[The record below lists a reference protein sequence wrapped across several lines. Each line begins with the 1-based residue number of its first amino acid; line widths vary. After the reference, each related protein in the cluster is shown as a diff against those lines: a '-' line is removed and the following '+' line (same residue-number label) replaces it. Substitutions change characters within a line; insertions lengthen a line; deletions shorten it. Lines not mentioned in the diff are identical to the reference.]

1 MENKNKEGLEYENKF
16 KSRLEASF
24 NQIRKLKEILF
35 ENKIKINEIKER
47 IKSCELAED
56 LKKKNKIYKR
66 EDQKVFEDELF
77 KLRDSFR
84 EIEYRNKE
92 IINRIKLKE
101 EKIELLRNAQLIKLK
116 KLSSEVKKSSDEMKL
131 ESKKFKEQWT
141 VNASKLAEMYAYINS
156 DASKKDKK
164 VAQVKVYLTEYEL
177 KILENLA
184 TQRGSDRSS
193 VMRDLLKTQNNIF
206 SSPTK
211 KDQQD
216 FSPYEMRVFQ
226 PVKFEDIHEYID
238 ILDKGESI
246 IVNFDLLKEIKPNI
260 SQRCIDFISGAVFRS
275 KGKITEIGSSTI
287 ICTTEK
293 SNVVVKD
300 LTKDSK

>member
-1 MENKNKEGLEYENKF
+1 MENKNKEGLEYESKF
-16 KSRLEASF
+16 KSRLQASF
-24 NQIRKLKEILF
+24 DEIQKLKEILF
-35 ENKIKINEIKER
+35 ENKIKINEIEER

-56 LKKKNKIYKR
+56 LKKKNKIYKK
-66 EDQKVFEDELF
+66 EDKKIFEDLLF
-77 KLRDSFR
+77 KLKDSVK

-92 IINRIKLKE
+92 IIDRIKLKE
-101 EKIELLRNAQLIKLK
+101 ERIELLRNAQLIKLK
-116 KLSSEVKKSSDEMKL
+116 KLSSDVKKSSDDIKL
-131 ESKKFKEQWT
+131 QSEEFKKQWT

-193 VMRDLLKTQNNIF
+193 VMRDLLKTQHNIF
-206 SSPTK
+206 ASPVQT
-211 KDQQD
+211 DQQH
-216 FSPYEMRVFQ
+216 FSPYQLKVFQ
-226 PVKFEDIHEYID
+226 PVKFEDIHECVD

-246 IVNFDLLKEIKPNI
+246 IVNFDLLKEIEPNI

-293 SNVVVKD
+293 SNVVVNFK
-300 LTKDSK
+300 KESK

>member
-1 MENKNKEGLEYENKF
+1 MIHLTNISL
-16 KSRLEASF
+16 
-24 NQIRKLKEILF
+24 
-35 ENKIKINEIKER
+35 
-47 IKSCELAED
+47 
-56 LKKKNKIYKR
+56 
-66 EDQKVFEDELF
+66 
-77 KLRDSFR
+77 
-84 EIEYRNKE
+84 E

-101 EKIELLRNAQLIKLK
+101 EKIELLRNAQLIKLE
-116 KLSSEVKKSSDEMKL
+116 KLSSDVRKSSEDMKL
-131 ESKKFKEQWT
+131 QSENFKKQWT

-193 VMRDLLKTQNNIF
+193 VMRDLLKTQHNIF
-206 SSPTK
+206 ASPVQ
-211 KDQQD
+211 KDQHD
-216 FSPYEMRVFQ
+216 FSPYEMKVFQ
-226 PVKFEDIHEYID
+226 PVKFEDIHECVD

-246 IVNFDLLKEIKPNI
+246 IVNFDLLKEIEPNI

-293 SNVVVKD
+293 SNVLVNFK
-300 LTKDSK
+300 KESK

>member
-1 MENKNKEGLEYENKF
+1 MENKNKEGLEYESKF
-16 KSRLEASF
+16 KSRLQASF
-24 NQIRKLKEILF
+24 DEIQKLKEILF
-35 ENKIKINEIKER
+35 ENKIKINEIEER

-56 LKKKNKIYKR
+56 LKKKNKIYKK
-66 EDQKVFEDELF
+66 EDKKIYEDFLF
-77 KLRDSFR
+77 KLKDSAK

-92 IINRIKLKE
+92 IIDRIKLKE
-101 EKIELLRNAQLIKLK
+101 ERIELLRNAQLIKLK
-116 KLSSEVKKSSDEMKL
+116 KLSSDVKKSSDDIKL
-131 ESKKFKEQWT
+131 QSEEFKKQWT

-193 VMRDLLKTQNNIF
+193 VMRDLLKTQHNIF
-206 SSPTK
+206 ASPVQT
-211 KDQQD
+211 DQQH
-216 FSPYEMRVFQ
+216 FSPYQLKVFQ
-226 PVKFEDIHEYID
+226 PVKFEDIHECVD

-246 IVNFDLLKEIKPNI
+246 IVNFDLLKEIEPNI

-293 SNVVVKD
+293 SNVLVNFK
-300 LTKDSK
+300 KESK

>member
-1 MENKNKEGLEYENKF
+1 MENKNKEGLEYESKF
-16 KSRLEASF
+16 KSRLQASF
-24 NQIRKLKEILF
+24 DEIQKLKEILF
-35 ENKIKINEIKER
+35 ENKIKINEIEER

-56 LKKKNKIYKR
+56 LKKKNKIYKK
-66 EDQKVFEDELF
+66 EDKKIYADFLF
-77 KLRDSFR
+77 KLKDSAK

-92 IINRIKLKE
+92 IIDRIKLKE
-101 EKIELLRNAQLIKLK
+101 ERIELLRNAQLIKLK
-116 KLSSEVKKSSDEMKL
+116 KLSSDVQKSSDDIKL
-131 ESKKFKEQWT
+131 QSEEFKKQWT

-193 VMRDLLKTQNNIF
+193 VMRDLLKTQHNIF
-206 SSPTK
+206 ASPVQT
-211 KDQQD
+211 DQQH
-216 FSPYEMRVFQ
+216 FSPYQLKVFQ
-226 PVKFEDIHEYID
+226 PVKFEDIHECVD

-246 IVNFDLLKEIKPNI
+246 IVNFDLLKEIEPNI

-293 SNVVVKD
+293 SNVLVNFK
-300 LTKDSK
+300 KESK

>member
-1 MENKNKEGLEYENKF
+1 MDKKNKEGLEYESKF
-16 KSRLEASF
+16 KSRLQATFDEI
-24 NQIRKLKEILF
+24 QKLKEILF
-35 ENKIKINEIKER
+35 ENKIKINEIEER

-56 LKKKNKIYKR
+56 LKKKNKIYKK
-66 EDQKVFEDELF
+66 EDKKIYADFLF
-77 KLRDSFR
+77 KLKDSAK

-92 IINRIKLKE
+92 IIDRIKLKE
-101 EKIELLRNAQLIKLK
+101 ERIELLRNAQLIKLK
-116 KLSSEVKKSSDEMKL
+116 KLSSDVKKSSDDIKL
-131 ESKKFKEQWT
+131 QSEEFKKQWT

-193 VMRDLLKTQNNIF
+193 VMRDLLKTQHNIF
-206 SSPTK
+206 ASPVQT
-211 KDQQD
+211 DQQH
-216 FSPYEMRVFQ
+216 FSPYQLKVFQ
-226 PVKFEDIHEYID
+226 PVKFEDIHECVD

-246 IVNFDLLKEIKPNI
+246 IVNFDLLKEIEPNI

-293 SNVVVKD
+293 SNVLVNFK
-300 LTKDSK
+300 KESK

>member
-1 MENKNKEGLEYENKF
+1 MENKNKEGLEYESKF
-16 KSRLEASF
+16 KSRLQASF
-24 NQIRKLKEILF
+24 DEIQKLKEILF
-35 ENKIKINEIKER
+35 ENKIKINEIEER

-56 LKKKNKIYKR
+56 LKKKNKIYKK
-66 EDQKVFEDELF
+66 EDKKIYEDFLF
-77 KLRDSFR
+77 KLKDSAK

-92 IINRIKLKE
+92 IIDRIKLKE
-101 EKIELLRNAQLIKLK
+101 ERIELLRNAQLIKLK
-116 KLSSEVKKSSDEMKL
+116 KLSSDVKKSSDDIKL
-131 ESKKFKEQWT
+131 QSEEFQKQWT

-184 TQRGSDRSS
+184 TQRGSDKSS
-193 VMRDLLKTQNNIF
+193 VMRDLLKTQHNIF
-206 SSPTK
+206 ASPVQT
-211 KDQQD
+211 DQQH
-216 FSPYEMRVFQ
+216 FSPYQLKVFQ
-226 PVKFEDIHEYID
+226 PVKFEDIHECVD

-246 IVNFDLLKEIKPNI
+246 IVNFDLLKEIEPNI

-293 SNVVVKD
+293 SNVLVNFK
-300 LTKDSK
+300 KESK

>member
-1 MENKNKEGLEYENKF
+1 MENKNKEGLEYESKF
-16 KSRLEASF
+16 KSRLQASF
-24 NQIRKLKEILF
+24 DEIQKLKEILF
-35 ENKIKINEIKER
+35 ENKIKINEIEER

-56 LKKKNKIYKR
+56 LKKKNKIYKK
-66 EDQKVFEDELF
+66 EDKKIYEDFLF
-77 KLRDSFR
+77 KLKDSAK

-92 IINRIKLKE
+92 IIDRIKLKE
-101 EKIELLRNAQLIKLK
+101 ERIELLRNAQLIKLK
-116 KLSSEVKKSSDEMKL
+116 KLSSDVKKSSDDIKL
-131 ESKKFKEQWT
+131 QSEEFKKQWT

-184 TQRGSDRSS
+184 TQRASDKSS
-193 VMRDLLKTQNNIF
+193 VMRDLLKTQHNIF
-206 SSPTK
+206 ASPVQT
-211 KDQQD
+211 DQQH
-216 FSPYEMRVFQ
+216 FSPYQLKVFQ
-226 PVKFEDIHEYID
+226 PVKFEDIHECVD

-246 IVNFDLLKEIKPNI
+246 IVNFDLLKEIEPNI

-293 SNVVVKD
+293 SNVVVNFK
-300 LTKDSK
+300 KESK

>member
-1 MENKNKEGLEYENKF
+1 MENKNKEGLEYESKF
-16 KSRLEASF
+16 KSRLQASF
-24 NQIRKLKEILF
+24 DEIQKLKEILF
-35 ENKIKINEIKER
+35 ENKIKINEIEER

-56 LKKKNKIYKR
+56 LKKKNKIYKK
-66 EDQKVFEDELF
+66 EDKKIYEDFLF
-77 KLRDSFR
+77 KLKDSAK

-92 IINRIKLKE
+92 IIDRIKLKE
-101 EKIELLRNAQLIKLK
+101 ERIELLRNAQLIKLK
-116 KLSSEVKKSSDEMKL
+116 KLSSDVKKSSDDIKL
-131 ESKKFKEQWT
+131 QSDEFKKQWT

-184 TQRGSDRSS
+184 TQRASDRSS
-193 VMRDLLKTQNNIF
+193 VMRDLLKTQHNIF
-206 SSPTK
+206 ASPVQT
-211 KDQQD
+211 DQQH
-216 FSPYEMRVFQ
+216 FSPYQLKVFQ
-226 PVKFEDIHEYID
+226 PVKFEDIHECVD

-246 IVNFDLLKEIKPNI
+246 IVNFDLLKEIEPNI

-293 SNVVVKD
+293 SNVLVNFK
-300 LTKDSK
+300 K

>member
-1 MENKNKEGLEYENKF
+1 MENKNKEGLEYESKF
-16 KSRLEASF
+16 KSRLQASF
-24 NQIRKLKEILF
+24 DEIQKLKEILF
-35 ENKIKINEIKER
+35 ENKIKINEIEER

-56 LKKKNKIYKR
+56 LKKKNKIYKK
-66 EDQKVFEDELF
+66 EDKKIYADFLF
-77 KLRDSFR
+77 KLKDSAK

-92 IINRIKLKE
+92 IIDRIKLKE
-101 EKIELLRNAQLIKLK
+101 ERIELLRNAQLIKLK
-116 KLSSEVKKSSDEMKL
+116 KLSSDVQKSSDDIKL
-131 ESKKFKEQWT
+131 QSEEFKKQWT

-193 VMRDLLKTQNNIF
+193 VMRDLLKTQHNIF
-206 SSPTK
+206 ASPVQT
-211 KDQQD
+211 DQQH
-216 FSPYEMRVFQ
+216 FSPYQLKVFQ
-226 PVKFEDIHEYID
+226 PVKFEDIHECVD

-246 IVNFDLLKEIKPNI
+246 IVNFDLLKEIEPNI

-293 SNVVVKD
+293 SNVVVNFK
-300 LTKDSK
+300 KESK